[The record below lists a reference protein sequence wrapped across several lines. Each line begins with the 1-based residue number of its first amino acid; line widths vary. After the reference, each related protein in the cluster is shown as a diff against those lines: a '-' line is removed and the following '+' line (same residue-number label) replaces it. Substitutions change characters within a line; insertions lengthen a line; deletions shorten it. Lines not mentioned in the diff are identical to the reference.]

1 MRSILKKFLTI
12 FIIVLGIGFLILST
26 GTSKI
31 IESYL
36 IDQKELTLIEHGETF
51 QKLYDESSE
60 GGFLDV
66 KTIQDEVKILSNYI
80 GANLWVVNK
89 NGEVYIAD
97 NKKDMELLNQT
108 LKYDDIKDVF
118 QGKIIRKISNYHNI
132 LLEPNLSIGYPIS
145 LNGEVQFALFMNV
158 PIPEIQNTA
167 KDINRFS
174 IIALNISVIIA
185 FILLVIF
192 TSSMEREIKN
202 ISEAAHYVSEGN
214 FDKKIRSKRGDVFEE
229 LAESFNQ
236 MAVNLQELESTKE
249 RFISNLSHD
258 LRSPLTSITGYTRGL
273 IDGTIPEENQEKY
286 LKIVLEESTRLTKLT
301 NDLLDLSKMQSGN
314 ISVNKT
320 DFDINQMIIHELDKF
335 EQRIEEKDIQI
346 SLKLMEERVLA
357 HGDYEGIR
365 RVVYNLMD
373 NAVKFVD
380 KAGTIEIKTENK
392 EDKILVGIKNSG
404 AYIPKE
410 KLNTIWQ
417 RFSKMDDSRGIEKKS
432 NGLGLSII
440 KEIIKAHDEKI
451 DVYSSEEFGVV
462 FIFSISTQIFK

>member
-1 MRSILKKFLTI
+1 
-12 FIIVLGIGFLILST
+12 
-26 GTSKI
+26 
-31 IESYL
+31 
-36 IDQKELTLIEHGETF
+36 
-51 QKLYDESSE
+51 
-60 GGFLDV
+60 
-66 KTIQDEVKILSNYI
+66 
-80 GANLWVVNK
+80 
-89 NGEVYIAD
+89 
-97 NKKDMELLNQT
+97 
-108 LKYDDIKDVF
+108 
-118 QGKIIRKISNYHNI
+118 
-132 LLEPNLSIGYPIS
+132 
-145 LNGEVQFALFMNV
+145 
-158 PIPEIQNTA
+158 
-167 KDINRFS
+167 
-174 IIALNISVIIA
+174 
-185 FILLVIF
+185 
-192 TSSMEREIKN
+192 
-202 ISEAAHYVSEGN
+202 
-214 FDKKIRSKRGDVFEE
+214 
-229 LAESFNQ
+229 

-380 KAGTIEIKTENK
+380 KAGIIEIKTENK